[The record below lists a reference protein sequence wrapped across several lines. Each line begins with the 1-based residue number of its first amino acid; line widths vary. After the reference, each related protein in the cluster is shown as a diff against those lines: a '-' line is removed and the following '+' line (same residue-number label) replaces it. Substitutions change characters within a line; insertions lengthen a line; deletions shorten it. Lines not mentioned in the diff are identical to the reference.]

1 MGFLG
6 GPSAEQVRE
15 NPELGR
21 KWGHQLTWKMGIMFA
36 GLVAA
41 VVIIWVISASSGSD
55 EKNKGAGS
63 NQVLSRTGLR
73 TRACYNTET
82 KCTPTKDCRGATG
95 KVTSATAIAPDGDIC
110 CTFKC
115 EDDYL
120 PIRPCLA
127 SETVCSRGQSCR
139 MGDNVTMPEA
149 FTETGMSCC
158 KFGCNTGDI
167 PVRACNMGSE
177 VVCPAGSYCFDF
189 SGNVSVPNAKMSN
202 GNSCCRANGTSNVC
216 VPSNTTA

>member
-1 MGFLG
+1 MGFFDGRPAKNAQEKG
-6 GPSAEQVRE
+6 GARLVQGYMSARQLLFFVAMTGSFLIIVGVILSLKPSV
-15 NPELGR
+15 G
-21 KWGHQLTWKMGIMFA
+21 
-36 GLVAA
+36 
-41 VVIIWVISASSGSD
+41 SSGSSAND
-55 EKNKGAGS
+55 T
-63 NQVLSRTGLR
+63 QVLSRTGLR
-73 TRACYNTET
+73 TRSCYNTET

-95 KVTSATAIAPDGDIC
+95 NVTSATAIAPDGDIC

-115 EDDYL
+115 EEDYL

-127 SETVCSRGQSCR
+127 SEKVCTRGQSCR

-158 KFGCNTGDI
+158 KFECNTGTI

-189 SGNVSVPNAKMSN
+189 SGNVSVPTARMSN
-202 GNSCCRANGTSNVC
+202 GNSCCRANGTESVC
-216 VPSNTTA
+216 VPSST